1 MFVLALSL
9 YNTIEFKVSFF
20 YAKSRTCS
28 FIAKK
33 LFAEAL
39 KQIVVQKSFS
49 KVTVSELIRV
59 CNVNRK
65 TFYYHYDNLT
75 ELVKEIFDEELDRV
89 IEEFNETLSWEESFI
104 LAAKFILDNKK
115 VVKHIY
121 ESDYRID
128 LEKYI
133 FSISGEIM
141 RKYVIRA
148 AKDTKAQEVDIK
160 LIAYF
165 YQCALSSALVQ
176 WLATDMKTDPKTI
189 TRRIGEVMDGN
200 ILLSLKRSE
209 KLEKFTQNF
218 DIE

>member
-1 MFVLALSL
+1 M
-9 YNTIEFKVSFF
+9 
-20 YAKSRTCS
+20 AKNYT
-28 FIAKK
+28 KD
-33 LFAEAL
+33 
-39 KQIVVQKSFS
+39 
-49 KVTVSELIRV
+49 LIRKEFIKLLNKKRLHNITV
-59 CNVNRK
+59 TELAKACNIERK

-75 ELVKEIFDEELDRV
+75 ELVKEIFDEELDIV

-104 LAAKFILDNKK
+104 SAAKFILDNKK
-115 VVKHIY
+115 MVKHIY

-141 RKYVIRA
+141 RNYVKRLGQITK
-148 AKDTKAQEVDIK
+148 AKDIDMK

-165 YQCALSSALVQ
+165 YQCALSSALIKWV
-176 WLATDMKTDPKTI
+176 ATGMKNDPKAI
-189 TRRIGEVMDGN
+189 TRRLGELMDGN

-209 KLEKFTQNF
+209 KLDKFTQNF